1 MKPLAKRKFQIL
13 REKLNLVEN
22 IFLAKRKH

>member
-1 MKPLAKRKFQIL
+1 MKPFAKGKFDIL

-22 IFLAKRKH
+22 TFHAKREC